1 MDTTEITSLT
11 RTEATDALKLLESEQ
26 KILSLWDQ
34 LQELQLERALLEI
47 QPTIPQTS
55 VTSLS
60 SDALEAEL
68 EAAEKALL
76 EARTTYMLRN
86 NITTNVLIADPILK
100 SVHEASSANTIERR
114 LLPLI
119 HERDAVVLTHS
130 HLTSK
135 LRTLQHQYTTVEAEI
150 MKLNS
155 ENQLLASQLF
165 KLTDAL
171 KDQTV
176 EELDDPQ
183 LTAELEGLDE
193 AVKKARR
200 RWRVMK
206 SLVAGI
212 VVGSGVEWSRRPEL
226 LELVLDDE
234 DEGRAE
240 AV

>member
-1 MDTTEITSLT
+1 MDTIK
-11 RTEATDALKLLESEQ
+11 TEATDAFKLSDAEREAL
-26 KILSLWDQ
+26 LLWDQ
-34 LQELQLERALLEI
+34 SQELQLERTLLEI
-47 QPTIPQTS
+47 QSGLS
-55 VTSLS
+55 VASLS
-60 SDALEAEL
+60 SKDVEAEL
-68 EAAEKALL
+68 VTAEKAFL

-100 SVHEASSANTIERR
+100 SVHEASSANSIERR

-119 HERDAVVLTHS
+119 HERDAVVLAHS
-130 HLTSK
+130 HLSSK
-135 LRTLQHQYTTVEAEI
+135 LRALRHQYSGLEAEI
-150 MKLNS
+150 MKLNG
-155 ENQLLASQLF
+155 ENQALASQLL

-176 EELDDPQ
+176 EELDDPR

-193 AVKKARR
+193 TIKKARR

-206 SLVAGI
+206 SLVAGV

-234 DEGRAE
+234 DEGRE
-240 AV
+240 VE